1 MAIFLRSLSD
11 RYARLHR
18 DGSTLNLSMSRYD
31 IASYLG
37 LAVETV
43 SRLFTRMEEAGILE
57 VSRKSITILRSDLLE
72 EMCSSSRTSS
82 KKGEAI

>member
-1 MAIFLRSLSD
+1 
-11 RYARLHR
+11 
-18 DGSTLNLSMSRYD
+18 
-31 IASYLG
+31 LG

-57 VSRKSITILRSDLLE
+57 VSRKSVTILRSDLLE

-82 KKGEAI
+82 KKGEAL